1 MGISLVSRFQKC
13 ARAKGG
19 KKPIVFNNREVA
31 DNLRI
36 QVRKLKDKIEAVKKL
51 VEKGPLLNVDTLEDC
66 QQVVDDW
73 LGKLMNIL
81 EAEG

>member
-1 MGISLVSRFQKC
+1 M
-13 ARAKGG
+13 
-19 KKPIVFNNREVA
+19 
-31 DNLRI
+31 RI

-51 VEKGPLLNVDTLEDC
+51 VEKGPLINVDILEDC

-81 EAEG
+81 EAED